1 MWYLYLSHREL
12 IQEAF
17 VIHVRI
23 VRKLYLSHRELIR
36 HNDTDNRTYNYL
48 YLSHR
53 ELILKTCNIMTFIA
67 SLYLSHRELIHSVGA
82 VVDAVVVFTF
92 PVGNEMSALLQK
104 QLL

>member
-1 MWYLYLSHREL
+1 MVYTVSTT
-12 IQEAF
+12 QN
-17 VIHVRI
+17 VV
-23 VRKLYLSHRELIR
+23 
-36 HNDTDNRTYNYL
+36 L

-53 ELILKTCNIMTFIA
+53 ELILSLIYKRIKL
-67 SLYLSHRELIHSVGA
+67 SVLYLSHRELIHSVGA